1 MEIFF
6 TSYSQGKLGDEATVL
21 YVQMN
26 KVLTERLGD
35 KDYGPGL
42 SSWFLMFILV
52 PPNFPG
58 ASDPERALYKKKD
71 KSFDLRLHVPF
82 DAYKAADRDGRRA
95 LIYACARRSL
105 DMIAA
110 KKIADF
116 DIAAL
121 IADVEAIALAEGW
134 MSGG

>member
-6 TSYSQGKLGDEATVL
+6 TSFSQGKLGDEAAVL

-26 KVLTERLGD
+26 RALSERLGA
-35 KDYGPGL
+35 KDFGAGL
-42 SSWFLMFILV
+42 TSWFLMFILV

-95 LIYACARRSL
+95 LLYACARRSL
-105 DMIAA
+105 DLIAA
-110 KKIADF
+110 KKIPDF
-116 DIAAL
+116 DIAGL
-121 IADVEAIALAEGW
+121 IADVEAIAAAEGW
-134 MSGG
+134 VPGG